1 MSSDS
6 EGSVTLFFSKLR
18 SGDHEAADEL
28 WKRFF
33 PRLRGLARRT
43 LGDCRIG
50 MTDEEDAVQ
59 SAFVSF
65 WQRAQRGDFS
75 GDLHRDNLWNLLA
88 EITVRR
94 VKKHLVRERTKKRG
108 AGKVV
113 RESSLSDPTGE
124 SPATL
129 DALFA
134 NVDGRDFDLCGE
146 ELLLQLDEPLRKL
159 ALMRLMGYANREIAL
174 ALDCT
179 ERTVERKL
187 QLIRLSWKSQY
198 GDRGC

>member
-65 WQRAQRGDFS
+65 WQRAQPPDQIVTHGLTPPITLRINRPHFLGLKKPEYSYEAYRQTVFPNSAAERFLTGAISVAPRGS
-75 GDLHRDNLWNLLA
+75 NCRVRVRLGDCFETPD
-88 EITVRR
+88 
-94 VKKHLVRERTKKRG
+94 
-108 AGKVV
+108 
-113 RESSLSDPTGE
+113 
-124 SPATL
+124 
-129 DALFA
+129 
-134 NVDGRDFDLCGE
+134 
-146 ELLLQLDEPLRKL
+146 
-159 ALMRLMGYANREIAL
+159 EIA
-174 ALDCT
+174 AHIGQQIQKIH
-179 ERTVERKL
+179 RV
-187 QLIRLSWKSQY
+187 Y
-198 GDRGC
+198 AV